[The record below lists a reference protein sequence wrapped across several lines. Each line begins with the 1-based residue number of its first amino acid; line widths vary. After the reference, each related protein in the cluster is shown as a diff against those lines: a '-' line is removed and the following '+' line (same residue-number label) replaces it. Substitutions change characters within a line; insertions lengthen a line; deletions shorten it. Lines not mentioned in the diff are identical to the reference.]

1 MGENEDVKDLN
12 AFFQEISTK
21 LEETTKQIGEV
32 STKLEELEKNQ
43 GELAKKVE
51 EQEKERPYGAPYGVP
66 FIKSVLKLIAKLKPK
81 NLDDLKDRLAKMA
94 GYTTEQLEAELG
106 EQEGTYPAPVIAKVL
121 RYLKGKLGKREFNHV
136 VRLLGAGT
144 EVEDLIEAVLESEEE
159 GQRETYEVVLPGMV
173 KETFDDKEKAIDK
186 IVEFAL
192 NYGREHQK

>member
-12 AFFQEISTK
+12 AFFEKISTS
-21 LEETTKQIGEV
+21 LEETTKQVGAI

-121 RYLKGKLGKREFNHV
+121 RYLKGKLSKREFSHV

-144 EVEDLIEAVLESEEE
+144 EAEDLIEAVLEGEEE
-159 GQRETYEVVLPGMV
+159 SRETYEVVLPGMV